1 MKPNRTDYT
10 IEKYL
15 LKTAIVLVDTR
26 EQENQH
32 ILDYLDKI
40 KVAYQVQKLEYGDYT
55 LLIPTNKEQGIECD
69 MILDFAVERKGSLN
83 ELSGNFTND
92 RTRIEEEF
100 WRGKDNLALVV
111 EDGSLDKILAHE
123 YRTQYNEKSFVATL
137 LTFWHRYNV
146 PPIFVSKENSGKIIY
161 AILKYKLRE
170 ELKK

>member
-32 ILDYLDKI
+32 IIDYLDKI
-40 KVAYQVQKLEYGDYT
+40 KVAYKVQKLKYGDYT
-55 LLIPTNKEQGIECD
+55 LLVPENQEFGITCD
-69 MILDFAVERKGSLN
+69 MILDFAVERKASLN

-100 WRGKDNLALVV
+100 WRGKDNMALVV
-111 EDGSLDKILAHE
+111 ENGSFDKILSHE
-123 YRTQYNEKSFVATL
+123 YRTQYNEKAFVATIIS
-137 LTFWHRYNV
+137 FWHRYGV
-146 PPIFVSKENSGKIIY
+146 PPMFVSKENSGKIIL

>member
-32 ILDYLDKI
+32 IIDYLDKI
-40 KVAYQVQKLEYGDYT
+40 KVAYKVQKLEYGDYT
-55 LLIPTNKEQGIECD
+55 LLVPENQEFGITCD
-69 MILDFAVERKGSLN
+69 MILDFAVERKASLN

-100 WRGKDNLALVV
+100 WRGKDNMALVV
-111 EDGSLDKILAHE
+111 EDGSLDKILAHD
-123 YRTQYNEKSFVATL
+123 YNTQYNEKSFVATL
-137 LTFWHRYNV
+137 ISFWHRYNV